1 MERIAYLGLGV
12 MGSGMASNLL
22 KAGHDVTVW
31 NRTKEKCQPLVE
43 QGAKQADTP
52 AQAVIDADIIMYCLS
67 HEAAVEQV
75 VFGEDGILDGI
86 SEGQIAIDM
95 STVHPETSVEENH
108 NYVENGVDFLDAP
121 AFGSRNEA
129 AAGRLWIVV
138 GGKREVFDRAEPVFG
153 PISES
158 VHYMGET
165 GKGATMKLVGNLIAA
180 CQIEA
185 LGESLLL
192 ASKAGLDLPLV
203 LDVIGRTDFQSPL
216 LKSAGAQLLQRDF
229 DTHFAL
235 KHMYKDTSLILC
247 LAEELRSP
255 APALA
260 AVREMMKAA
269 LNQGWG
275 NENVTALI
283 KELEHQAQE
292 TIGVEQ
298 YV

>member
-22 KAGHDVTVW
+22 KAGHEVTVW

-86 SEGQIAIDM
+86 SEGQLAIDM
-95 STVHPETSVEENH
+95 STVYPETSVEENH
-108 NYVENGVDFLDAP
+108 NYVQNGVDFLDAP
-121 AFGSRNEA
+121 VFGSRNEA

-138 GGKREVFDRAEPVFG
+138 GGKREVFDRAEPVFAAL
-153 PISES
+153 SES

-203 LDVIGRTDFQSPL
+203 VDVIGRTDFQSPL

-235 KHMYKDTSLILC
+235 KHMYKDTNLILC

-298 YV
+298 YA